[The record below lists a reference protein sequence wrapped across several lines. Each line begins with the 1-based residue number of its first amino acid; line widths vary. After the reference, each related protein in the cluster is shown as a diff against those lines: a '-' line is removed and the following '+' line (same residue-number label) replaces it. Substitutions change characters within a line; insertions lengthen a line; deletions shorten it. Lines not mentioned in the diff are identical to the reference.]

1 MKRNRLVAVLASF
14 ALAYLILCPS
24 TMTAQGLFGT
34 ISGVVSDPSGAVVIG
49 ATVTVTHIDTN
60 VAKTLT
66 TNSAG
71 VYSATLLSG

>member
-1 MKRNRLVAVLASF
+1 
-14 ALAYLILCPS
+14 
-24 TMTAQGLFGT
+24 MTAQGLFGT